1 MPGVRESGSRA
12 NRVWFEGQGW
22 VAGLIGESGRLL
34 TDGRLYT
41 VSITSLVDL
50 GGDLTDE
57 ATEGVDSSDSSES
70 SHRS

>member
-1 MPGVRESGSRA
+1 
-12 NRVWFEGQGW
+12 

-34 TDGRLYT
+34 ADGRLYT

-57 ATEGVDSSDSSES
+57 ATEGVDSSDSSET